1 MPVIRSAVYPVMSA
15 FDFGDPAVIQGQRA
29 STVVAPQALFMMN
42 DELVLNASQR
52 LAARAMKATSPE
64 RVQQL
69 YKNILR
75 RPPTAPEQKRA
86 LDFVQ
91 HLHDQ
96 LPSDT
101 KDRDQ
106 RALQGLARVLFASNE
121 FMYLD

>member
-1 MPVIRSAVYPVMSA
+1 
-15 FDFGDPAVIQGQRA
+15 
-29 STVVAPQALFMMN
+29 MMN
-42 DELVLNASQR
+42 DQLVLNASQHVTT
-52 LAARAMKATSPE
+52 RAMKTETQE

-69 YKNILR
+69 YKSILR
-75 RPPTAPEQKRA
+75 RPPTEPETKRA

-91 HLHDQ
+91 RLHER

-121 FMYLD
+121 FMFVD